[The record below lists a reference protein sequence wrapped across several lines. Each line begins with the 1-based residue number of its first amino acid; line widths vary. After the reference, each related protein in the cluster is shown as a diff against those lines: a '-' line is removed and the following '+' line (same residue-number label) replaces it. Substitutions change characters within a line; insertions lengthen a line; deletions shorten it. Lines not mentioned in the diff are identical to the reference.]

1 LLFNKVAV
9 SCIFR
14 RKEEIVKGLVC
25 LLLILSFGSLL
36 YAQLEPKPLAGQE
49 DLLKDKDPKLA
60 ANKKI
65 VYDFWREVLEA
76 RHLDLAEKYMRPD
89 YMQHNPNAET
99 GIAGFKAYFSRL
111 GGPLPIEPK
120 IKRQVISIVAEG
132 DLVVLNFVQENKD
145 SKGQPYKTTW
155 FDMFRIQDGKI
166 AEHWDSALKP

>member
-1 LLFNKVAV
+1 M
-9 SCIFR
+9 
-14 RKEEIVKGLVC
+14 RKIAGLVC
-25 LLLILSFGSLL
+25 VSLL
-36 YAQLEPKPLAGQE
+36 AIQVYGQLPPKSMASQE
-49 DLLKDKDPKLA
+49 ELLKSSDPKIA
-60 ANKKI
+60 ANKKL

-76 RHLDLAEKYMRPD
+76 RHLDLADKYMRQD

-120 IKRQVISIVAEG
+120 IKREVISIVAQG
-132 DLVVLNFVQENKD
+132 DLVVLSFVQDNKD

-166 AEHWDSALKP
+166 AEHWDSAVKQ

>member
-1 LLFNKVAV
+1 M
-9 SCIFR
+9 
-14 RKEEIVKGLVC
+14 RKAAGLICVFFMA
-25 LLLILSFGSLL
+25 IQV
-36 YAQLEPKPLAGQE
+36 YAQLAPKPLKSQDE
-49 DLLKDKDPKLA
+49 MLKSSDPKLA
-60 ANKKI
+60 ANKKL

-76 RHLDLAEKYMRPD
+76 RHLDLAEKYMRTD

-120 IKRQVISIVAEG
+120 IKREVISIVAQG
-132 DLVVLNFVQENKD
+132 DLVVLSFVQDNKD

-166 AEHWDSALKP
+166 AEHWDSALKQ

>member
-1 LLFNKVAV
+1 MMRASYLFV
-9 SCIFR
+9 
-14 RKEEIVKGLVC
+14 G
-25 LLLILSFGSLL
+25 LLISVYS
-36 YAQLEPKPLAGQE
+36 YAQLEPKPLASQE
-49 DLLKDKDPKLA
+49 ELLKDNDKKLA
-60 ANKKI
+60 ANKKL

-76 RHLDLAEKYMRPD
+76 RHLDLAEKYMRTD

-120 IKRQVISIVAEG
+120 IKRQVISIVAQG
-132 DLVVLNFVQENKD
+132 DLVVLSFVQENKD

-166 AEHWDSALKP
+166 AEHWDSALKQ

>member
-1 LLFNKVAV
+1 MRRTICLICVSLIAV
-9 SCIFR
+9 Q
-14 RKEEIVKGLVC
+14 
-25 LLLILSFGSLL
+25 L
-36 YAQLEPKPLAGQE
+36 YAQLTPKALASQE
-49 DLLKDKDPKLA
+49 ELLKSTDPKLA
-60 ANKKI
+60 ANKKL

-76 RHLDLAEKYMRPD
+76 RHLDLADKYMRTD

-99 GIAGFKAYFSRL
+99 GVAGFKAYFSRL

-120 IKRQVISIVAEG
+120 IKREVISIVAQG
-132 DLVVLNFVQENKD
+132 DLVVLSFVQENKD

>member
-1 LLFNKVAV
+1 MRRLACLFVV
-9 SCIFR
+9 
-14 RKEEIVKGLVC
+14 
-25 LLLILSFGSLL
+25 LSFSVQL
-36 YAQLEPKPLAGQE
+36 YGQLEPKPLAAQE
-49 DLLKDKDPKLA
+49 ELLKDRDPKLA

-76 RHLDLAEKYMRPD
+76 RHLDLAEKYMRTD

-99 GIAGFKAYFSRL
+99 GVAGFKAYFSRL

-120 IKRQVISIVAEG
+120 IKREVISIVAQG
-132 DLVVLNFVQENKD
+132 DLVVLSFVQENKD

-166 AEHWDSALKP
+166 AEHWDSALKQ